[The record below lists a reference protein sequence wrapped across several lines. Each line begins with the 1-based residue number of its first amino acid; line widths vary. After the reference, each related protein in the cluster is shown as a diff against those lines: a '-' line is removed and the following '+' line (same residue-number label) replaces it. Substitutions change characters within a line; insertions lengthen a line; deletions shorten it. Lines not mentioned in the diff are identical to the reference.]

1 MKPAILP
8 FLFLASYLFNKW
20 CLEDT
25 DLIEWPE
32 A

>member
-1 MKPAILP
+1 MKSAALP